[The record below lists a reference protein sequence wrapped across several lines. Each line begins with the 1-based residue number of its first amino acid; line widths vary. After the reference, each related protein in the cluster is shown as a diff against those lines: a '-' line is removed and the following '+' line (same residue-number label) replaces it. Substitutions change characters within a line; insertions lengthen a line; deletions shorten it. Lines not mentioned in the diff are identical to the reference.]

1 MSPESEPPLVAY
13 TLQIISANDLPLRRL
28 KVLGERNVIAKAT
41 FEDRSVQ
48 TKVCTCSSS
57 VEWRQTFRI
66 LKPGAEP
73 FDTCSEARKTSSVMA
88 LQLSRPTHGG
98 SLKCG
103 AEILIS
109 DLLLRCRYGRDAEL
123 DLRGIKSGLQGRIKI
138 RMSLSR

>member
-1 MSPESEPPLVAY
+1 MSPESDPPLVAY
-13 TLQIISANDLPLRRL
+13 TLQIISANDLPQRRL

-41 FEDRSVQ
+41 FEGRSVQ

-57 VEWRQTFRI
+57 AEWRQTFRI
-66 LKPGAEP
+66 
-73 FDTCSEARKTSSVMA
+73 EARKTSSVMA

-98 SLKCG
+98 SLNCG
-103 AEILIS
+103 AEIVIS